1 MRPPPYVWESL
12 RCPRAAAEGSADTSA
27 GLWPSQRATRE
38 LAREAGTEPVASV
51 DGGIAN
57 RMQAETGMAEALQ
70 QWEAEGAAWKAKR
83 ETRLQHVLS
92 HMNHHVH
99 PLVNA
104 ETGER
109 KPLASCQPK
118 SRPNECKSG
127 FPLENEV
134 TDRAVLVC
142 PCIAQEL
149 GLEGSG
155 PRSRIG

>member
-38 LAREAGTEPVASV
+38 LAREAGTEPDAFV
-51 DGGIAN
+51 DAGIAN
-57 RMQAETGMAEALQ
+57 RMQAETVMAEALH

-109 KPLASCQPK
+109 KRRHLASPK
-118 SRPNECKSG
+118 AAPTSAKQASH
-127 FPLENEV
+127 
-134 TDRAVLVC
+134 
-142 PCIAQEL
+142 
-149 GLEGSG
+149 
-155 PRSRIG
+155 